1 MIRENKLGI
10 KVYDNNILFNQDN
23 KSETISAQ
31 LNSRINSI
39 TILEYPNYFRN
50 YFRFE
55 RCINDKWY
63 GFLIRKR

>member
-1 MIRENKLGI
+1 MIKENRESI
-10 KVYDNNILFNQDN
+10 KVYGNNILFNQDN

-31 LNSRINSI
+31 LNSRIN
-39 TILEYPNYFRN
+39 TIIIIKYPNYFRI
-50 YFRFE
+50 E